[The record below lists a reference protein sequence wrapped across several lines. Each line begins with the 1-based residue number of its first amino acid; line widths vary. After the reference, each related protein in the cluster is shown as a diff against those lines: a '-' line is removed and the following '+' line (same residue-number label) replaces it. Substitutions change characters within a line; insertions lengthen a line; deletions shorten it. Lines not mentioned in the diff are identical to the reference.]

1 MVIELILPNFFS
13 MKNRSCQENLIS
25 SFDGIISLVDERNC
39 SDIIDFC
46 MAFDSVSH
54 ENVLMKSAMQYH
66 KVNIE

>member
-1 MVIELILPNFFS
+1 
-13 MKNRSCQENLIS
+13 MKNRSCQANLIS
-25 SFDGIISLVDERNC
+25 SFDGIISLVDERGC

-54 ENVLMKSAMQYH
+54 EIVLMKSVMQHH